1 MHLSVNSMFYVKDAE
16 FYSTSI
22 CYIFIKATFVQ
33 SLYALWFKQFKKK
46 SLTQQSFITLK
57 KQIILSYVKLHVL
70 YGLCFKHFLE

>member
-33 SLYALWFKQFKKK
+33 SLYALWFKQFLNKY
-46 SLTQQSFITLK
+46 LNQQSFITLK
-57 KQIILSYVKLHVL
+57 KQIILPYVK
-70 YGLCFKHFLE
+70 

>member
-33 SLYALWFKQFKKK
+33 SLYALWFKQFKKN
-46 SLTQQSFITLK
+46 L
-57 KQIILSYVKLHVL
+57 
-70 YGLCFKHFLE
+70 